1 MDSPVE
7 TVVGETLVDGTRCQV
22 RETEIDG
29 LPSQITVHPDGSQSL
44 IDDGQ
49 ELPTTPIALVTPEK
63 LAAFLSVTER
73 TLRRWEMAGNM
84 PKALRFGDPGRPA
97 VRYAMPAILAWLKNP
112 AHVHKIRSADFVG
125 RTLDAQA
132 DPADLEKVDEL
143 LARS

>member
-1 MDSPVE
+1 MEQIIGEAVS
-7 TVVGETLVDGTRCQV
+7 ETLVDNIRCQV

>member
-1 MDSPVE
+1 MERIIGEAVS
-7 TVVGETLVDGTRCQV
+7 ETLQGNIRCQV
-22 RETEIDG
+22 REREIDG
-29 LPSQITVHPDGSQSL
+29 KLSQITVHPDGSQTL

-63 LAAFLSVTER
+63 LAAFLSITVR
-73 TLRRWEMAGNM
+73 TIRRWEMAGNM